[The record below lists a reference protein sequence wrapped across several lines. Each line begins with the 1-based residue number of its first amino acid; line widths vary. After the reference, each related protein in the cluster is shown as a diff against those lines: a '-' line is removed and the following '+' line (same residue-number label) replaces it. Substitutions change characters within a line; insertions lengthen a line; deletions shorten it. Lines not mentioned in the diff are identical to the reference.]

1 MITNQDKAVYQ
12 SANLNNFSFLI
23 TGGAGFIGSNLAD
36 YLLKNQAKKVVVL
49 DNLATG
55 KLENIKPYL
64 SLPNFEWIDGNIFDF
79 DTCKKAMLGIDYV
92 SHQAA
97 LGSVPRSVKNPISTH
112 QVNSS
117 GFLNVLEAAKQAGVK
132 RMVYASSSSVYG
144 DSPLLPKTE
153 DQIGKPL
160 SPYAVSKLTNELYAQ
175 AFSQVYQFHSIGL
188 RYFNVFGPQQDA
200 EGAYAAV
207 IPLFFKAALS
217 GDKPI
222 IFGDGEQT
230 RDFTFIANVVEA
242 NIKALFTPKLEK
254 HEACN
259 IAFGEQI
266 SLNELWENICKI
278 TETDIKPDYQNA
290 RNGDIRNSLADISKA
305 RNLFDYQPSVDL
317 NEGLAIAWKYYQ
329 SRK

>member
-1 MITNQDKAVYQ
+1 MENPLYHHQ
-12 SANLNNFSFLI
+12 NLKEFSFLVS
-23 TGGAGFIGSNLAD
+23 GGAGFIGSNLVD
-36 YLLKNQAKKVVVL
+36 YLIKHGAKKVVVL
-49 DNLATG
+49 DNLLTG
-55 KLENIKPYL
+55 KIENIKSYL
-64 SLPNFEWIDGNIFDF
+64 ALHNFEWIEGDIRDF
-79 DTCKKAMLGIDYV
+79 ETCKKAVAGIDYV

-97 LGSVPRSVKNPISTH
+97 LGSIPRSIKDPIATH

-117 GFLNVLEAAKQAGVK
+117 GFLNMLEAARLEGVK

-144 DSPLLPKTE
+144 DSQTLPKIE
-153 DQIGKPL
+153 NQVGKPL

-175 AFSQVYQFHSIGL
+175 AFSQVYQFHTIGL
-188 RYFNVFGPQQDA
+188 RYFNVFGPQQDTG
-200 EGAYAAV
+200 GAYAAV

-217 GDKPI
+217 GDRPQ
-222 IFGDGEQT
+222 IFGDGAQT

-278 TETDIKPDYQNA
+278 TRTDIKPDYQDA

-317 NEGLAIAWKYYQ
+317 NEGLQLAFNYYKTLQ
-329 SRK
+329 QLG